1 MIRRPP
7 RSTRTGTLFPS
18 TTLFRS
24 HATLGNHVAPRLDRQ
39 RVARISGLDLGQP
52 RRPCGEVERIRV
64 GLVRDRQA
72 AADVDGVDRT
82 DAVGET
88 CQLGVDLA
96 PVRRR
101 DDATAQVRMD
111 AADACIE
118 LPGLAYE
125 GIERR

>member
-1 MIRRPP
+1 M
-7 RSTRTGTLFPS
+7 
-18 TTLFRS
+18 
-24 HATLGNHVAPRLDRQ
+24 
-39 RVARISGLDLGQP
+39 RISDWSSDVCSSDLRIGGLDLGQP

-125 GIERR
+125 GIERRQRSSEEHTSELTSLM

>member
-1 MIRRPP
+1 M
-7 RSTRTGTLFPS
+7 
-18 TTLFRS
+18 
-24 HATLGNHVAPRLDRQ
+24 
-39 RVARISGLDLGQP
+39 RISDWSSDVCSSDL
-52 RRPCGEVERIRV
+52 V

-111 AADACIE
+111 VADACIE

-125 GIERR
+125 GIERRQRQPELRRRAAGDHLGVVSVAAAQVDAQ